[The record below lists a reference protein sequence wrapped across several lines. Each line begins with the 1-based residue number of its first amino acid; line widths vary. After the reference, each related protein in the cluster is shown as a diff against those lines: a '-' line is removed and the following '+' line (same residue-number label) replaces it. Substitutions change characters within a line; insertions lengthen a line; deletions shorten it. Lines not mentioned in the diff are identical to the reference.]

1 MKFFQSVADIA
12 EAEGHHPDLHL
23 TGYRNVEMSLSTH
36 SINGISLFDFIVASK
51 IDAVEVEY
59 SPKWLKQR
67 EEAQLEEQQ
76 QN

>member
-1 MKFFQSVADIA
+1 MRFFQSVADIA

-23 TGYRNVEMSLSTH
+23 TGYRNVEISLSTH
-36 SINGISLFDFIVASK
+36 SINGVSLFDFIVASK

-67 EEAQLEEQQ
+67 EEDKQNEQQ
-76 QN
+76 QD